1 MQTGDV
7 VVTVLKSIKKKIL
20 VFAVLAT
27 LIPSLG
33 LGLLSFWQ
41 NESSINGN
49 VRSQLRTLAIY
60 ANHEVEQWIN
70 ERVHDVRALSTADVL
85 IDGLAPANELGG
97 RTADVHIQE
106 MQRYLRSVQAKL
118 DPVLELTVSDAT
130 GHVLASSQA
139 LAESRV
145 PANWP
150 PSGAT
155 DGVLIATPH
164 WDATRGRPTIAITVP
179 ILSSANEILG
189 ALSAIFDLRAVQ
201 PRLQSLTRSLPG
213 EVVLEQADGAPL
225 LSTRSLAPG
234 LVALSATTRQQLRAH
249 PGEPLNFRGHLQR
262 RVLGVSALSRTLPIN
277 IIAER
282 DLEDIYQAWSSF
294 RNWFVSLVTG
304 LTLLVGAIAWRIG
317 RAIVKPLN
325 RLTGAADRI
334 ASGDLTVQVAET
346 NNDELGHLTRVFN
359 QMADNLRRSQAEVE
373 AASKALRQKNQLLE
387 ALSLTDSLTGL
398 YNRKKLDDVLTNQV
412 ARFQRNQRPFAV
424 LMLDIDY
431 FKALNDTYGHLAG
444 DEVLVS
450 VAKLLMQAIRN
461 VDYAARYGG
470 EEFAIVLVETP
481 LGAAIET
488 AERIRS
494 LLQKTVYRV
503 GERNVSVTV
512 SVGVAESRAEDASGE
527 SVLARADSALY
538 EAKHAGRNRVYSAA

>member
-1 MQTGDV
+1 M
-7 VVTVLKSIKKKIL
+7 VLKSIKKKIL

-41 NESSINGN
+41 NESSIDDN
-49 VRSQLRTLAIY
+49 VRSQLHTLAIY
-60 ANHEVEQWIN
+60 ADHEVAQWIA

-85 IDGLAPANELGG
+85 IDGLAPAAARG
-97 RTADVHIQE
+97 DVDMHREQ
-106 MQRYLRSVQAKL
+106 MQRYLRSVQTRL
-118 DPVLELTVSDAT
+118 DLVLELTVADAA
-130 GHVLASSQA
+130 GKVLASSQA
-139 LAESRV
+139 APEARV

-150 PSGAT
+150 PQGAI

-164 WDATRGRPTIAITVP
+164 WDPTRGRPTIAITVP
-179 ILSSANEILG
+179 ILSPANEILG
-189 ALSAIFDLRAVQ
+189 ALSALFDLRAVQ
-201 PRLQSLTRSLPG
+201 PQLQSLTRSLPG
-213 EVVLEQADGAPL
+213 EVVLETTDGAPL

-234 LVALSATTRQQLRAH
+234 LARLSAATREQLHAH
-249 PGEPLNFRGHLQR
+249 PGEPLDFRGHLQH
-262 RVLGVSALSRTLPIN
+262 RVLGVAAVARTLPLT

-282 DLEDIYQAWSSF
+282 DLADIYQAWSSF
-294 RNWFVSLVTG
+294 RNWFVTLVAT

-317 RAIVKPLN
+317 RAIVKPLD

-334 ASGDLTVQVAET
+334 AGGDLTVQVAET

-359 QMADNLRRSQAEVE
+359 QMADNLRRSQAEVD
-373 AASKALRQKNQLLE
+373 AASKVLRQKNQLLE

-398 YNRKKLDDVLTNQV
+398 YNRKKLDDVLASQI
-412 ARFQRNQRPFAV
+412 ARFQRNHRPFAL

-450 VAKLLMQAIRN
+450 VAKVLMQAVRN

-470 EEFAIVLVETP
+470 EEFAIVLVETT
-481 LGAAIET
+481 LDAAIDT
-488 AERIRS
+488 AERIRGV
-494 LLQKTVYRV
+494 LQKTVYRV
-503 GERNVSVTV
+503 GERSVSVTV
-512 SVGVAESRAEDASGE
+512 SVGVAESRIEDESGE

>member
-1 MQTGDV
+1 M
-7 VVTVLKSIKKKIL
+7 VLTSIKKKIL

-41 NESSINGN
+41 NESSIGDN

-60 ANHEVEQWIN
+60 ASHEVAQWIDG
-70 ERVHDVRALSTADVL
+70 RVRDVRALSTADVL
-85 IDGLAPANELGG
+85 IDGLTPAAAARGD
-97 RTADVHIQE
+97 TAIQRDQ
-106 MQRYLRSVQAKL
+106 MRRYLRSVQTRL
-118 DPVLELTVSDAT
+118 GPVLELTVTDAA
-130 GHVLASSQA
+130 GNVLASSQA
-139 LAESRV
+139 TPELRV

-150 PSGAT
+150 PQGAI

-164 WDATRGRPTIAITVP
+164 WDSTRGRPTIAITVP
-179 ILSSANEILG
+179 ILSPANEILG
-189 ALSAIFDLRAVQ
+189 ALSALFDLRSVQ
-201 PRLQSLTRSLPG
+201 PQLQSLTRSLPG
-213 EVVLEQADGAPL
+213 EVVLEATGGAPL
-225 LSTRSLAPG
+225 LSTRRLAPG
-234 LVALSATTRQQLRAH
+234 LAPLSAATREQLHAH
-249 PGEPLNFRGHLQR
+249 PGEPVNFRGHFRQ
-262 RVLGVSALSRTLPIN
+262 RVLGVSAIAHALPVH

-282 DLEDIYQAWSSF
+282 DLADIYQAWSGF

-317 RAIVKPLN
+317 RAIVKPLD

-359 QMADNLRRSQAEVE
+359 QMADNLRRSQAEVD

-398 YNRKKLDDVLTNQV
+398 YNRKKLDDVLAGQI
-412 ARFQRNQRPFAV
+412 ARFQRNHRPFAL

-450 VAKLLMQAIRN
+450 VAKVLMQAIRN
-461 VDYAARYGG
+461 VDCAARYGG
-470 EEFAIVLVETP
+470 EEFAIVLVETS

-503 GERNVSVTV
+503 GERSVSVTV
-512 SVGVAESRAEDASGE
+512 SVGVAESRVEDEGGD
-527 SVLARADSALY
+527 SVLARADAALY